1 MSLTENIDNII
12 EKNHE
17 IQGLLLQVKKNIND
31 NQDPH
36 CESCNY
42 IKAQFEKIKLS
53 IKCKKNQ
60 TLYDAVINIKKD
72 GEDFK
77 EKYYKLKTKYN
88 KMVELY
94 GELPNEE

>member
-1 MSLTENIDNII
+1 MTENIDNII
-12 EKNHE
+12 EKNYE
-17 IQGLLLQVKKNIND
+17 MQGLLLQVKKNIND
-31 NQDPH
+31 SQDPR
-36 CESCNY
+36 CEFCDY
-42 IKAQFEKIKLS
+42 IKSQFEKIKLS

-60 TLYDAVINIKKD
+60 TLYDTVINIKKD

-94 GELPNEE
+94 SKPSNKE